1 MVISFATVLGRQGDQ
16 MRPLFV
22 SSKTTNIDLLYEKSE
37 DKNATKSASPFEYS
51 SSKFT
56 ASNIIQSQSQS
67 AEIFSLEASLQLT
80 EGGVCTTH
88 NVNLNVQGEPVFS
101 IGEHVQGEYMQGE
114 YLQGEYVQGEHVQG
128 EHVQGEY
135 MQGEYMQGEYVQ
147 GEYVQGEY
155 VQGQHV

>member
-22 SSKTTNIDLLYEKSE
+22 SYNTTNMDLLYQKSE
-37 DKNATKSASPFEYS
+37 NKNVTKLASPFEYD

-56 ASNIIQSQSQS
+56 ASNIVQSQSQS

-88 NVNLNVQGEPVFS
+88 NVKFERAR
-101 IGEHVQGEYMQGE
+101 
-114 YLQGEYVQGEHVQG
+114 
-128 EHVQGEY
+128 
-135 MQGEYMQGEYVQ
+135 
-147 GEYVQGEY
+147 
-155 VQGQHV
+155 

>member
-22 SSKTTNIDLLYEKSE
+22 SSKTTDMDLLYQMSE
-37 DKNATKSASPFEYS
+37 NKNATKSASPFEYS

-56 ASNIIQSQSQS
+56 ASNIVQSQSQS

-88 NVNLNVQGEPVFS
+88 NVKFERARWTCVT
-101 IGEHVQGEYMQGE
+101 IGEHMQGE
-114 YLQGEYVQGEHVQG
+114 YIQN
-128 EHVQGEY
+128 
-135 MQGEYMQGEYVQ
+135 EYMQGEYVQ
-147 GEYVQGEY
+147 GE
-155 VQGQHV
+155 HV